1 MLYPP
6 ELVQKIREAH
16 DILTVFEEVNS
27 TNLTHPIR
35 PTSTGGVTHCP
46 YHQEKTPSCHINTLT
61 GTYHC
66 FGCGAHGDVIS
77 LIRQNNGDNFTD
89 AIEYLAETAN
99 PPITLPKKH
108 ANNDN
113 IVTNRR
119 LKEITTATWEYYRT
133 QFQHLP
139 DTHPAKQ
146 QIINRNLNPNNPYYG
161 YAPTGNK
168 LAQHL
173 TQTYT
178 PHELTLAG
186 VCSQNKT
193 TGELY
198 DFWRDRLIFALTDMQ
213 GTPVSFTGRAL
224 NPTEERKYINGR
236 TTPIFDKEK
245 TLYNPNITTANQT
258 TRTTHNCYIAEGQ
271 FDVIAMTDNG
281 YPNTYAASG
290 TAITEKHLLTLQK
303 LTSTSGTIT
312 YILDGD
318 QAGSK
323 ATINAYHTSPQT
335 QAQSWAVHLPNNT
348 DPCDYIQQHGAEQLT
363 SHVNTTAQP
372 LATAARNYCAT
383 TYNPTNPQTQ
393 NAFLDQ
399 AAKIL
404 HNTTTPALKKLIINT
419 TAQLTQTTTYET
431 EKALQAHQPKIH
443 HHTNNTNQATT
454 PAEHTIPAENN
465 PDYQTTLQNLNTKNT
480 TTTASKKLLH
490 LAIYHQASP
499 LLVQPDTWN
508 YLDPNI
514 QKIYTECVTLSNNQ
528 QTFHPENF
536 TNPQLAQL
544 LLSTTENDL
553 QPLTP
558 EDIAREFKITT
569 EILKKA
575 HNGTRRKL
583 QF

>member
-6 ELVQKIREAH
+6 ELIQKIRESH
-16 DILTVFEEVNS
+16 DILAIFEEVNG

-35 PTSTGGVTHCP
+35 PNSTGGVTHCP
-46 YHQEKTPSCHINTLT
+46 YHQEKTPSCHINTIT

-77 LIRQNNGDNFTD
+77 LIRQNNGDNFID

-99 PPITLPKKH
+99 PPITLPKKTTTS
-108 ANNDN
+108 DN
-113 IVTNRR
+113 VVTNRR

-133 QFQHLP
+133 QFQQLP

-146 QIINRNLNPNNPYYG
+146 QITNRNLNPNNPYYG
-161 YAPTGNK
+161 YAPAGNK
-168 LAQHL
+168 LTQHL

-186 VCSQNKT
+186 VCSKNQAT
-193 TGELY
+193 EELY
-198 DFWRDRLIFALTDMQ
+198 DFWRDRLMFALTDMQ

-224 NPTEERKYINGR
+224 NPNEERKYINGR

-245 TLYNPNITTANQT
+245 TLYNPNITTANKT
-258 TRTTHNCYIAEGQ
+258 TRATNACYIAEGQ
-271 FDVIAMTDNG
+271 FDVIAMVDNG

-303 LTSTSGTIT
+303 LTGPTGTIT

-318 QAGSK
+318 QAGAK
-323 ATINAYHTSPQT
+323 ATIAAYHTSPAA
-335 QAQSWAVHLPNNT
+335 QAQSWAVHLPDGA
-348 DPCDYIQQHGAEQLT
+348 DPCDYIQRYGADQLANHIT
-363 SHVNTTAQP
+363 NTAQP
-372 LATAARNYCAT
+372 LTTAALNYCAAT
-383 TYNPTNPQTQ
+383 NNPTHPQTQ
-393 NAFLDQ
+393 NAFLTE

-404 HNTTTPALKKLIINT
+404 HNTTTPALEKLIINT
-419 TAQLTQTTTYET
+419 TAQLTGTTTYEA
-431 EKALQAHQPKIH
+431 EKALQARRPATHRTTAP
-443 HHTNNTNQATT
+443 TAPVTETT
-454 PAEHTIPAENN
+454 PTPDASDN
-465 PDYQTTLQNLNTKNT
+465 PDYRITLQNLQNKNI
-480 TTTASKKLLH
+480 TTTASKKLFH
-490 LAIYHQASP
+490 LAIYNQASP

-508 YLDPNI
+508 LLDPII

-536 TNPQLAQL
+536 SNPELASL
-544 LLSTTENDL
+544 LLNVTASDL

-558 EDIAREFKITT
+558 EDITREFRITT

-575 HNGTRRKL
+575 HHGTRRKL
-583 QF
+583 HF